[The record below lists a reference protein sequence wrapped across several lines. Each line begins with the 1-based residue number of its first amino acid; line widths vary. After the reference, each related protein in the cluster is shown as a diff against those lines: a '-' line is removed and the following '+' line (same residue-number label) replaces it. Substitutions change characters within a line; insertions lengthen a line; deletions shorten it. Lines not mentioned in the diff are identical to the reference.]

1 MNSNQK
7 ITLAA
12 VKRFALTYLAL
23 LALLAL
29 NIASVYLNLG
39 NFQPWVNVSIAAA
52 MTALIIIFL
61 MHVSQNSSLI
71 RIFAAGGFFWLIFM
85 FSLTLSDYLTRPS
98 GYSVNFPT
106 IEESAS
112 TLEASDEP

>member
-1 MNSNQK
+1 
-7 ITLAA
+7 
-12 VKRFALTYLAL
+12 LTYLAL

-29 NIASVYLNLG
+29 NIASTYMNLG
-39 NFQPWVNVSIAAA
+39 NVKPWINVSIAAA
-52 MTALIIIFL
+52 MTALIIVFL
-61 MHVSQNSSLI
+61 MHVSQNSSLV
-71 RIFAAGGFFWLIFM
+71 RLFAAGGFFWLIFM

-112 TLEASDEP
+112 TLEAPDKP